1 MSGYLPWK
9 QIPDLLLTVVFL
21 CAFCY
26 VLIYGKTCDW
36 YASPAIWAGTAIGL
50 CAFGA
55 LLLKEASARTGTY
68 LDLHVFAYR
77 NVWIGMLL
85 FLVTVIANYGSTLM
99 VSYIKAASAADNLH
113 GATLSLWCV
122 LGCVLGGALSVVM
135 IVRRIPYKYIFATG
149 LLLVCISNVYLYF
162 QYQPQGVYEHMI
174 LPSVCNFAGMFMPYA
189 VVCAYGMNRLP
200 SWLLPTWLFLMIA
213 VRNAVAPA
221 ISMSVYGNLMQERQ
235 QHYVTR
241 FVQDVPS
248 LAGAVTVKGQA
259 AIVAMKD
266 VTGRIVWFTG
276 IVAVLALAYP
286 RRWSMRS

>member
-1 MSGYLPWK
+1 M
-9 QIPDLLLTVVFL
+9 TVVFL

-36 YASPAIWAGTAIGL
+36 YASPAIRAGTAIGL

-55 LLLKEASARTGTY
+55 LLLKEAASRAGTY
-68 LDLHVFAYR
+68 MDLHVFTYR

-200 SWLLPTWLFLMIA
+200 SWLLPLGSF
-213 VRNAVAPA
+213 
-221 ISMSVYGNLMQERQ
+221 
-235 QHYVTR
+235 
-241 FVQDVPS
+241 
-248 LAGAVTVKGQA
+248 
-259 AIVAMKD
+259 
-266 VTGRIVWFTG
+266 
-276 IVAVLALAYP
+276 
-286 RRWSMRS
+286 

>member
-1 MSGYLPWK
+1 
-9 QIPDLLLTVVFL
+9 
-21 CAFCY
+21 
-26 VLIYGKTCDW
+26 
-36 YASPAIWAGTAIGL
+36 
-50 CAFGA
+50 
-55 LLLKEASARTGTY
+55 
-68 LDLHVFAYR
+68 
-77 NVWIGMLL
+77 
-85 FLVTVIANYGSTLM
+85 
-99 VSYIKAASAADNLH
+99 
-113 GATLSLWCV
+113 
-122 LGCVLGGALSVVM
+122 
-135 IVRRIPYKYIFATG
+135 
-149 LLLVCISNVYLYF
+149 
-162 QYQPQGVYEHMI
+162 MI

>member
-36 YASPAIWAGTAIGL
+36 YASPAIRAGTAIGL

-55 LLLKEASARTGTY
+55 LLLKEASVRTGTY

-122 LGCVLGGALSVVM
+122 LGCVLSGALSVVM

-200 SWLLPTWLFLMIA
+200 SWLLPTWLFLLIA